1 MVVMRVQQSGRAR
14 RRLDVVEF
22 FVGRN
27 ALGVGEVDTVTPY
40 VNGISLIELARR
52 SEVRPATEQGEP
64 GLAGG
69 YAGLVID
76 ERTDWRHWY
85 LNDEPQTCFGD
96 GDSCLL
102 GCICGATSCW
112 PLTARVSVADSQI
125 AVRSR
130 GLSSVLVTDRGIFA
144 GSGVSSSSASS
155 TTLPSLP
162 HGEFR

>member
-1 MVVMRVQQSGRAR
+1 MVMQQSGRAR

-22 FVGRN
+22 DVGRN

-40 VNGISLIELARR
+40 VNDISLIELARR
-52 SEVRPATEQGEP
+52 AELRPATEQGEP

-85 LNDEPQTCFGD
+85 LNDEPQTWFGD

-112 PLTARVSVADSQI
+112 PLTAKVTVAGSQI
-125 AVRSR
+125 TWS
-130 GLSSVLVTDRGIFA
+130 
-144 GSGVSSSSASS
+144 
-155 TTLPSLP
+155 
-162 HGEFR
+162 EFRTGHRSWDLRRLGRFVFQREQYNAALANPR